1 MFHSLSDII
10 SRYVCILSTIDS
22 PSTFQYV
29 LLSRDAK
36 VPKRATQESAGYDI
50 YSPKVVTIPARSTV
64 KIPLDLSITPPPG
77 TYVRTAARSSMATK
91 HQIICPADVV
101 DPDYTGCIHM
111 CLTNLSEH
119 QYTVQKHERIGSIV
133 FECYATPAGIE
144 TFELDSTARGAK
156 GFGSTGR
163 M

>member
-1 MFHSLSDII
+1 MNESLSYFI
-10 SRYVCILSTIDS
+10 SRYVCIQSTTES

-36 VPKRATQESAGYDI
+36 VPERATPGSAGYDV
-50 YSPKVVTIPARSTV
+50 YCPREVTIPAFSTV
-64 KIPLDLSITPPPG
+64 KIPLDLSITPPLG
-77 TYVRTAARSSMATK
+77 TYIRTAARSSIATK

-111 CLTNLSEH
+111 CLTNLSGE
-119 QYTVQKHERIGSIV
+119 QYTVKKHERVGSIV
-133 FECYATPAGIE
+133 FERYAVPKGVE
-144 TFELDSTARGAK
+144 RNELVGTARGAN